1 MLKEEFKGTRLVDHL
16 STAVKREERV
26 LSPSSHRATFV
37 PRSCHSL
44 DGDCPPR
51 PCQ

>member
-1 MLKEEFKGTRLVDHL
+1 MLKEEFKGMRVVDRL
-16 STAVKREERV
+16 STAVEREELV
-26 LSPSSHRATFV
+26 LSPISHRATFV
-37 PRSCHSL
+37 PRFGHAL